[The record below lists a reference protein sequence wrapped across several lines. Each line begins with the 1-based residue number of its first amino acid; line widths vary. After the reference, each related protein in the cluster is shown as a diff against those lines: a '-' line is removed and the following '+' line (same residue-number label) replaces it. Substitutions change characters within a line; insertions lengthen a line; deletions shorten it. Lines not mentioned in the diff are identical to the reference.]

1 MDRDQELMIRT
12 ATGDSIAFEALF
24 RKWERPVYAFLYR
37 ALGSGEAAEDCLQ
50 ETFVKLWRSAPRYRP
65 SYKVSTY
72 LFRIATNAMIDQRRR
87 EGRHSRVAA
96 PLSDCDG
103 SASIDSLPSE
113 ASDPIDELVAKEVDE
128 QLHAAIAELP
138 LDQRTAFVLSHFS
151 GLTYAEVAEITHT
164 KVGTVASRKY
174 AAVRAL
180 QKNLSHSLGGLRNEV
195 R

>member
-12 ATGDSIAFEALF
+12 AKGDSIAFEALF
-24 RKWERPVYAFLYR
+24 RKWERPVYAFLCR

-96 PLSDCDG
+96 PLSGCDG
-103 SASIDSLPSE
+103 STSIDSLPSE
-113 ASDPIDELVAKEVDE
+113 ASDPIDELVAKEADE

-174 AAVRAL
+174 AAVRTL
-180 QKNLSHSLGGLRNEV
+180 QKKLSRSLGGLRNEV
-195 R
+195 

>member
-1 MDRDQELMIRT
+1 MDRDQELMVRT
-12 ATGDSIAFEALF
+12 AKGDSIAFEALF
-24 RKWERPVYAFLYR
+24 RKWERPVYAFLCR

-103 SASIDSLPSE
+103 STSIDSLPSE
-113 ASDPIDELVAKEVDE
+113 ASDPIDRAGGEGGGRAVARRHCGASARSAHR
-128 QLHAAIAELP
+128 LRAFP
-138 LDQRTAFVLSHFS
+138 LLRTYLCR
-151 GLTYAEVAEITHT
+151 G
-164 KVGTVASRKY
+164 SRDY
-174 AAVRAL
+174 PR
-180 QKNLSHSLGGLRNEV
+180 QSRHGGLSEICSSQNAPEKAVPLSWRVEK
-195 R
+195 